1 MYSVLLRGTC
11 GKVAILPLT
20 FCARPCYYPVI
31 GWCAFCVLF
40 LFKGVMRGKSIVIVV
55 EGIIL
60 IGLCCLLSY
69 LYPDGLIMHKTGAV
83 ADSFMSVSRV
93 YLTCGMWGVLFLLP
107 VCLIIPFVKRKRF
120 IYVLEG
126 SLIFYLYFLNALITT
141 VVSLNVRSV
150 FLDVLAYF
158 LLFFIPILGLYLL
171 IYMIV
176 NSCGNR

>member
-1 MYSVLLRGTC
+1 MVVT
-11 GKVAILPLT
+11 VASHPI
-20 FCARPCYYPVI
+20 FEA
-31 GWCAFCVLF
+31 
-40 LFKGVMRGKSIVIVV
+40 VMCIKSIVIVV
-55 EGIIL
+55 EGVIL
-60 IGLCCLLSY
+60 IGLYCLLSY
-69 LYPDGLIMHKTGAV
+69 LYPDGLIMHKTGVV
-83 ADSFMSVSRV
+83 ADSVVGVSRL

-126 SLIFYLYFLNALITT
+126 ALIFYLYFLNALIIT
-141 VVSLNVRSV
+141 VVSLNARSV